1 MITPVLLDETDEQQA
16 LRETVIAILDKHA
29 DQTAVR
35 ATSEDDDTEF
45 DARLWERLA
54 SELGATLLLVPEE
67 QDGLGMT
74 WQEACI
80 VIEELG
86 RRLVPSPA
94 LSTLVAHGTLAFA
107 NAPQLP
113 DLAAEATPLAVVVD
127 GVVASGDTVS
137 GAAKAVIGAGSAEA
151 LLVIAA
157 SDGAESVWLV
167 PTDSNGVTVTRRAT
181 MDQTRPLSEVAFDS
195 AEGQR
200 IGGPEVAE
208 HLRQLLRSA
217 LAVDSAAGADRILE
231 ITVEYLKVRQ
241 QFGQPIGKFQALKHR
256 VADLLVEVQGA
267 AATAQYAVTALVE
280 GASDVDL
287 VTAMAKP
294 VAADSYYAAAADA
307 IQLHGGIGFTWE
319 HDCHMY
325 FKRAKA
331 NQWLGETNSAL
342 RAKLREAVAG

>member
-1 MITPVLLDETDEQQA
+1 MITPVLMDQTDEQQA

-35 ATSEDDDTEF
+35 AISEDDDVEF

-54 SELGATLLLVPEE
+54 TDLGVTLLLVPEE
-67 QDGLGMT
+67 DDGLGMS

-80 VIEELG
+80 VLEELG

-94 LSTLVAHGTLAFA
+94 LTTLVAHGALAFA
-107 NAPQLP
+107 QAPQLAE
-113 DLAAEATPLAVVVD
+113 LGAEATTISVVTD
-127 GVVASGDTVS
+127 GVSAANGALT
-137 GAAKAVIGAGSAEA
+137 GAAKAVIGAGSADQ
-151 LLVIAA
+151 LLVIA
-157 SDGAESVWLV
+157 DEDDTDSVWLL
-167 PTDSNGVTVTRRAT
+167 PTASAEVTRRAT
-181 MDQTRPLSEVAFDS
+181 LDQTRPLSEVAFAGAA
-195 AEGQR
+195 AER
-200 IGGPEVAE
+200 VGGAEVAT

-217 LAVDSAAGADRILE
+217 LAVDSAAGADAILE

-256 VADLLVEVQGA
+256 AADLLVAVQGA
-267 AATAQYAVTALVE
+267 AATAQYSVTALVE
-280 GASDVDL
+280 GAEDVET

-294 VAADSYYAAAADA
+294 VAADAYFDVAADA

-342 RAKLREAVAG
+342 RAQLRAELVG